1 MQNKDATCTFRRLVS
16 VTAGTTPTVDS
27 VTSANQVTGT
37 FLAAS
42 NARYYNGTIIEYKYF
57 L

>member
-37 FLAAS
+37 SLAAS